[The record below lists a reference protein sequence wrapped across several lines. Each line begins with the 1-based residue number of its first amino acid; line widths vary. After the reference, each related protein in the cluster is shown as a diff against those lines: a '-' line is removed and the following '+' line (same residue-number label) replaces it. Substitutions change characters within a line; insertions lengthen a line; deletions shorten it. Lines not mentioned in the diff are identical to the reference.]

1 MQHASWFIYYI
12 YYLIVSM
19 KSYCKGCVHS
29 LHSRCFVISGM
40 QEHGIHGNN
49 WTDLSLSNP
58 FAAKSAYQNTKQIW
72 TFLFNLEKNIVK
84 YMGSIKRN
92 GSLLNRTLLSFLETS
107 SEFMVF
113 KVKLWSLWESFKM
126 LFNSAVFLSSC
137 E

>member
-1 MQHASWFIYYI
+1 MHASWFIY

-19 KSYCKGCVHS
+19 KSYWKGCVHS
-29 LHSRCFVISGM
+29 LHSRCFIISCM

-49 WTDLSLSNP
+49 WVVPLLPSPHTKTPSRYGHFSLISRRLLSN
-58 FAAKSAYQNTKQIW
+58 TW
-72 TFLFNLEKNIVK
+72 
-84 YMGSIKRN
+84 GSIKLN
-92 GSLLNRTLLSFLETS
+92 GSLLNRTLLSFLEKS

-113 KVKLWSLWESFKM
+113 KVKLWSLPESLKM